1 MSFTRNL
8 FFTIATLAVAGGATQ
23 AQADPIADFYKGK
36 QISLQ
41 VGFGAGGGYD
51 TTARIFARH
60 FGKYVP
66 GKPNVVVQ
74 NVPGAGSM
82 KLVSRLYN
90 VAPKNGTVIGTVSSA
105 TMLVPLY
112 GKRKVKFSVEKF
124 NWLGSI
130 HSDVMA
136 CGVWKGAGENIK
148 TLPDFI
154 RAKGPL
160 IFGASGVT
168 STLGT
173 YPLFL
178 KNAFGANVKIVHGY
192 RGTKSV
198 NLGMQRGELN
208 GTCGMFESSV
218 RGAYA
223 ASFNS
228 GNLNLFVQ
236 VGLKRNVKLFGDATN
251 VFTML
256 KNDKHRKI
264 AKLVF
269 GPSEITRPLV
279 APPGV
284 PKARVVALR
293 KAMIDTMND
302 SGMIA
307 DGERIKTTFHP
318 MTGNAVQA
326 AFAEFYKTPRDLVEK
341 AYQMTYQK
349 KNPRK
354 KK

>member
-1 MSFTRNL
+1 M
-8 FFTIATLAVAGGATQ
+8 
-23 AQADPIADFYKGK
+23 
-36 QISLQ
+36 
-41 VGFGAGGGYD
+41 
-51 TTARIFARH
+51 
-60 FGKYVP
+60 
-66 GKPNVVVQ
+66 VQ

-82 KLVSRLYN
+82 KLVSRFYN
-90 VAPKNGTVIGTVSSA
+90 VAPKNGIVIGTVSPS
-105 TMLVPLY
+105 TMIVPLY
-112 GKRKVKFSVEKF
+112 GKRKVKFIVEKF

-136 CGVWKGAGENIK
+136 CGVWKGAGEDIK

-168 STLGT
+168 SLLGT

-192 RGTKSV
+192 RGTKGV

-208 GTCGMFESSV
+208 GTCGMYESSV

-236 VGLKRNVKLFGDATN
+236 LGLKRNVQLFGDATN

-256 KNDKHRKI
+256 KTDEHRKI

-269 GPSEITRPLV
+269 GPSEITRP
-279 APPGV
+279 PRGTPGR
-284 PKARVVALR
+284 AESAGSCLAQSDDRYH
-293 KAMIDTMND
+293 
-302 SGMIA
+302 
-307 DGERIKTTFHP
+307 ERFGHD
-318 MTGNAVQA
+318 
-326 AFAEFYKTPRDLVEK
+326 R
-341 AYQMTYQK
+341 
-349 KNPRK
+349 RW
-354 KK
+354 